1 MLSGNGH
8 RSAAAITAKE
18 QIAFKC
24 KINKQQKC
32 SRITETQNSPPVEKR
47 NPEKRGY
54 DGGMGKQISTT
65 TKNGTKSTVV
75 VGYASMLR
83 LLPSP

>member
-8 RSAAAITAKE
+8 QSAAAITAKE
-18 QIAFKC
+18 QIAFKY

-32 SRITETQNSPPVEKR
+32 SRITEAQNSPPVEKR

-54 DGGMGKQISTT
+54 DGGMDKQIST